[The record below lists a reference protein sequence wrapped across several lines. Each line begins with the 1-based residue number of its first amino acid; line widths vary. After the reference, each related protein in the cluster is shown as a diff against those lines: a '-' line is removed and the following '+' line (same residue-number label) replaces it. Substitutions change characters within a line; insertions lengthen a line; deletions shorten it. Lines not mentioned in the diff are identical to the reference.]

1 LIDERNNSDDNNDGA
16 AACVLGAK
24 RSNHPNWLR
33 HSFRWHKSPEM
44 KGVGLGWAV
53 LSIKPYDDS
62 YSVQPLGG

>member
-1 LIDERNNSDDNNDGA
+1 MIRTIRRTITQSMIITKASDDNNDGA

-53 LSIKPYDDS
+53 LSIKP
-62 YSVQPLGG
+62 

>member
-1 LIDERNNSDDNNDGA
+1 MIITKASDDNNDGA

-53 LSIKPYDDS
+53 LSIKP
-62 YSVQPLGG
+62 